1 MPEIRNPNLQS
12 PGAGGGS
19 GGDMRSTMIF
29 ALLMITVLLGYQYF
43 FKPKQDETQQAQQTQ
58 SLANQPPAQS
68 GQSGQS
74 GLAGQAGLAPG
85 SSQAPPAAAAAQAPA
100 ATPTV
105 AAALETETTVEN
117 DQYQIVFTNRGA
129 QVKHWILKKYTDSA
143 GKPLDMVQPQVAEKF
158 GFPLSLFIYEPE
170 LTAQLSQ
177 ALYQVTATGAQPS
190 ATGHAVVPGTS
201 ALTFHYAANG
211 VDVVKTVRFD
221 ASYVITV
228 EAEVKRN
235 GLPVRALVAWPAGL
249 GDMEEFL
256 PSSSTRAHVP
266 TSAMSQF
273 VWSVDGRQSSQ
284 TASSSG
290 FLFWTSPGVSG
301 NATFSEPY
309 SYAAVTDLYF
319 ASAFLPDEPE
329 RATLVTLHNTVEIP
343 SDLNNPSSQKR
354 PAQVLGLA
362 MGDISGQTRLRLYA
376 GPKSMDILSAI
387 HAIGA
392 DGKATGQS
400 LEPLIQF
407 GSWLGII
414 AKPLYL
420 ALRFTVE
427 HVLPK
432 HGVDNWGWSII
443 LLTVIFNVLLLPTR
457 VFMMKSSLKMARLQP
472 KVEAIKQRYGNLK
485 PTDPRRADMQ
495 AETMELYKAE
505 GVNMYGSCLPML
517 FQMPLFFAYFRVL
530 QNVVDL
536 RHAHWLWLKDL
547 AAPDP
552 TYVLPILIIIT
563 MFFTQYITP
572 SPGMPPEQQKMMAF
586 MMPLFFG
593 FILLNYASG
602 LALYWGTGNV
612 IMLVMQIAINQS
624 SLGRELHA
632 IAARRAAKRAGIN
645 PKAIQGRR

>member
-29 ALLMITVLLGYQYF
+29 ALLMITVLLGYNYF
-43 FKPKQDETQQAQQTQ
+43 FKPNQEPAAPANQTQ
-58 SLANQPPAQS
+58 SQPPQPAGQPGQA
-68 GQSGQS
+68 GQSGQ
-74 GLAGQAGLAPG
+74 APG
-85 SSQAPPAAAAAQAPA
+85 SGQTPAAAAAQAPA
-100 ATPTV
+100 ATPTI

-117 DQYQIVFTNRGA
+117 EQYEIVFTNRGA

-158 GFPLSLFIYEPE
+158 GFPLSLFTYEPE

-177 ALYQVTATGAQPS
+177 ALYQVTASGAEPT
-190 ATGHAVVPGTS
+190 ATGHAVVPETN

-235 GLPVRALVAWPAGL
+235 GSPVRALVAWPAGL

-256 PSSSTRAHVP
+256 PSSKTRAQVP

-273 VWSVDGRQSSQ
+273 VWSADGRQSSQ
-284 TASSSG
+284 MANPSG
-290 FLFWTSPGVSG
+290 FLFWTSPGVSN
-301 NATFSEPY
+301 NATFDQPY

-329 RATLVTLHNTVEIP
+329 RATLVTLHNTVDIP
-343 SDLNNPSSQKR
+343 KDLSNPNSEKR

-362 MGDISGQTRLRLYA
+362 MGDTSGYTRLRLYA
-376 GPKSMDILSAI
+376 GPKSMDILSSI

-407 GSWLGII
+407 GWLTII

-432 HGVDNWGWSII
+432 HGTDNWGWSII

-457 VFMMKSSLKMARLQP
+457 IIMMKSSLKMMRLQP

-517 FQMPLFFAYFRVL
+517 FQMPLLFAYFRVL
-530 QNVVDL
+530 QNVVEL
-536 RHAHWLWLKDL
+536 RHAQWLWLKDL

-552 TYVLPILIIIT
+552 TYILPILIIVT
-563 MFFTQYITP
+563 MFLTQYITP
-572 SPGMPPEQQKMMAF
+572 SPGMDPAQRKMMAV

-612 IMLVMQIAINQS
+612 IMLAMQVAINQS
-624 SLGRELHA
+624 RIGREMQE
-632 IAARRAAKRAGIN
+632 ISVRRAAKKAGIN
-645 PKAIQGRR
+645 PKNIQGRR